1 LPQNKLA
8 YLPICERVYYAVND
22 VGDVM
27 RGDRLMSDLEE
38 KFILTQDGYD
48 NIKQQLADLEADDRD
63 EVDTLASA
71 LNEKAG
77 GDDDDADVA
86 VEYDARARKEW
97 VDKKIA
103 RLRFILERAELYEDP
118 DPDKINVGERVTLW
132 DYEARQVFQV
142 DVVSSAEATTR
153 VNRDA
158 QVKDASDS
166 SPIGKALLGKGVGDI
181 VEVDVPDGK
190 TRYAVRK
197 IEPIPAE

>member
-1 LPQNKLA
+1 
-8 YLPICERVYYAVND
+8 
-22 VGDVM
+22 
-27 RGDRLMSDLEE
+27 MSDLEE
-38 KFILTQDGYD
+38 KFVLTQEGYD
-48 NIKQQLADLEADDRD
+48 SIKQQLADLEAEDRD

-97 VDKKIA
+97 VDKKIGY
-103 RLRFILERAELYEDP
+103 LRFILERAELYEDP

-132 DYEARQVFQV
+132 DFEENQEFQV

-153 VNRDA
+153 INRDFNV
-158 QVKDASDS
+158 QDASDS

-181 VEVDVPDGK
+181 VEVEVPDGV

>member
-1 LPQNKLA
+1 
-8 YLPICERVYYAVND
+8 
-22 VGDVM
+22 
-27 RGDRLMSDLEE
+27 MSDLEE

-48 NIKQQLADLEADDRD
+48 NIKQQLADLEAEDRE

-97 VDKKIA
+97 VDKQIA

-181 VEVDVPDGK
+181 VEVEVPDGK